1 VILRIV
7 LDTNVLISALLLRGS
22 VTRRAFDSAFANG
35 KVLLSFELLAELNE
49 VLGRKQFR
57 KYVDEVD
64 VRCFIAALLRECEWV
79 QVATTVVAC
88 RDPKDNKILAL
99 AVDGRATL
107 IVTGDDD
114 LLSLDPFRGI
124 RIERPD
130 QFLRRFPSNVG

>member
-1 VILRIV
+1 LRFV
-7 LDTNVLISALLLRGS
+7 LDTNVLISALLLRDS

-57 KYVDEVD
+57 KYVDEAD
-64 VRCFIAALLRECEWV
+64 VRRFAAALVREAEWV
-79 QVATTVVAC
+79 EVATTIAAC
-88 RDPKDNKILAL
+88 RDPKDDTILAL
-99 AVDGRATL
+99 AVDGRAACV
-107 IVTGDDD
+107 VTGDAD

-130 QFLRRFPSNVG
+130 QFLRRFPSNVK